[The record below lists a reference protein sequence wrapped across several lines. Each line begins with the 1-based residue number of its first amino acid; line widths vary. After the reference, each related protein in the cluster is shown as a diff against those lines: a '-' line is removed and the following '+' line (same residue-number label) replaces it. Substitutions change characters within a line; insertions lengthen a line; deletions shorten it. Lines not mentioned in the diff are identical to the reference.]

1 VDPRQV
7 EEKLAER
14 TSGTLAASVSRAVVR
29 LMHEFTGRGPTRARA
44 IMNANS
50 VLVLLE
56 DTLTRAELNLLG
68 ACESEAV
75 VTMRRTYFAAMREQ
89 ASATVAEITGRGV
102 ISMMAD
108 LDPDANMAVVFFA
121 PRARSRGRRRGL
133 YGRRPYGL
141 RGRRLGLRGRRVGLR
156 GRRRVR
162 RSVGVGEQVVDA
174 GQAQD
179 AIDLRRGRAITSSR
193 PCSAA
198 RRPAASRQAIPSE
211 SMN

>member
-68 ACESEAV
+68 AGESEAV
-75 VTMRRTYFAAMREQ
+75 VTMRRTYFAATREQ

-108 LDPDANMAVVFFA
+108 LDPDANMAIVFFA
-121 PRARSRGRRRGL
+121 LERGPEDG
-133 YGRRPYGL
+133 
-141 RGRRLGLRGRRVGLR
+141 
-156 GRRRVR
+156 
-162 RSVGVGEQVVDA
+162 A
-174 GQAQD
+174 
-179 AIDLRRGRAITSSR
+179 
-193 PCSAA
+193 
-198 RRPAASRQAIPSE
+198 AASTDGAPTASADGASASADGASASADGAGSDGQSA
-211 SMN
+211 